1 VHDEA
6 LRVRLLD
13 EAGRLLSD
21 DGPDALSLRRLA
33 KDVGTS
39 TTAVYSL
46 FGAKQGLVKAV
57 FLEAFGR
64 FGARLD
70 VVPRSGDPLT
80 DLLRLGVAY
89 RESAL
94 ADPHLYAVMFGRGIP
109 GFEPEPEDTEVSLA
123 TMNPLV
129 DAVRA
134 ASATG
139 LLMDVPPE
147 TIAIALWA
155 QAHGLVSLE
164 LGGSMPDEFDL
175 ADHYEY
181 MLAAA
186 IRGWLRESGPT
197 APDPTAPDPDSTAP
211 ESAP

>member
-1 VHDEA
+1 MARPRLHDEA

-13 EAGRLLSD
+13 EAGRLLSEE
-21 DGPDALSLRRLA
+21 GPAALSMRRLA

-46 FGAKQGLVKAV
+46 YGSKSALVRAV

-70 VVPRSGDPLT
+70 AVPLSGDPLT

-94 ADPHLYAVMFGRGIP
+94 ADPHLYSVMFGQVIP
-109 GFEPEPEDTEVSLA
+109 EFEPEPEDTEASLA

-134 ASATG
+134 ALDQG
-139 LLMDVPPE
+139 LLIPAPAE
-147 TIAIALWA
+147 TVAVALWA

-164 LGGSMPDEFDL
+164 LGGHMPDGFDL
-175 ADHYEY
+175 AAHYQE
-181 MLAAA
+181 MLGAAV
-186 IRGWLRESGPT
+186 RGWFR
-197 APDPTAPDPDSTAP
+197 DPPAR
-211 ESAP
+211 

>member
-1 VHDEA
+1 MHDDA
-6 LRVRLLD
+6 LRTRLLD

-21 DGPDALSLRRLA
+21 EGPAALSLRRLA

-46 FGAKQGLVKAV
+46 FGSKSALVRAV

-70 VVPRSGDPLT
+70 AVPRTSDPIA
-80 DLLRLGVAY
+80 DVISLGIAY

-94 ADPHLYAVMFGRGIP
+94 AEPHLYAVMFGRMIP
-109 GFEPEPEDTEVSLA
+109 EFEPEPEDKAVAVA

-129 DAVRA
+129 DAVKRIVA
-134 ASATG
+134 DRG
-139 LLMDVPPE
+139 LTDVIPE
-147 TIAIALWA
+147 IVAIGLWA

-164 LGGSMPDEFDL
+164 LGDNMPDGFDM
-175 ADHYEY
+175 ATHYEY

-186 IRGWLRESGPT
+186 ARGWLRV
-197 APDPTAPDPDSTAP
+197 PDAN
-211 ESAP
+211 

>member
-1 VHDEA
+1 VVARPKLHDEA

-46 FGAKQGLVKAV
+46 FGAKQGLVRAV

-70 VVPRSGDPLT
+70 AVPRSGDPLT
-80 DLLRLGVAY
+80 DLLALGIAY

-94 ADPHLYAVMFGRGIP
+94 ADPHLYAVMFGRGLP

-134 ASATG
+134 AADAG
-139 LLMDVPPE
+139 LLLDVPPE

-164 LGGSMPDEFDL
+164 LGGNLPDGFDL
-175 ADHYEY
+175 AEHYER
-181 MLAAA
+181 MLTVGV
-186 IRGWLRESGPT
+186 RGWLRGPEP
-197 APDPTAPDPDSTAP
+197 AS
-211 ESAP
+211 

>member
-6 LRVRLLD
+6 LRIRLLD

-21 DGPDALSLRRLA
+21 EGPAALSLRRLA

-46 FGAKQGLVKAV
+46 FGSKSALVRAV
-57 FLEAFGR
+57 FLEAFNR

-70 VVPRSGDPLT
+70 AVPRTGDPIA
-80 DLLRLGVAY
+80 DVIRLGIAY

-94 ADPHLYAVMFGRGIP
+94 AEPHLYAVMFGRVIP
-109 GFEPEPEDTEVSLA
+109 EFEPEPRDKAVAVA

-129 DAVRA
+129 AAVRRIMA
-134 ASATG
+134 DGGPPGPA
-139 LLMDVPPE
+139 PE
-147 TIAIALWA
+147 TVAIGLWA

-164 LGGSMPDEFDL
+164 LGENMPDGFDI
-175 ADHYEY
+175 AAHYEY
-181 MLAAA
+181 MLTAGL
-186 IRGWLRESGPT
+186 RGWLRCEDEP
-197 APDPTAPDPDSTAP
+197 ADS
-211 ESAP
+211 